1 MKNRNIN
8 TFHGVKFLGFF
19 GLHLWFVSLKS
30 LPFLGQQAK
39 PTRAR
44 ENAIKGRWILERD
57 RRGKVQKEFQV
68 QGKQVE
74 KMMTHCG
81 FQNLFHFGFFHQLS
95 FTFLSLAILTW
106 LFLFLL
112 SFFLF
117 FIYLFIH
124 FHSPLYLFIYYFYF
138 YFWFGCTIHSLWK
151 NLRDYLV
158 TIFKNNFWKLFYHV
172 L

>member
-30 LPFLGQQAK
+30 LPFLGQQEK

-112 SFFLF
+112 SFFFIFLF
-117 FIYLFIH
+117 LFIYLFI
-124 FHSPLYLFIYYFYF
+124 FILLFIYLFF
-138 YFWFGCTIHSLWK
+138 IFIFIFGLDAQFILYEK
-151 NLRDYLV
+151 
-158 TIFKNNFWKLFYHV
+158 I
-172 L
+172 